1 MSSSWVIALAL
12 LLALLLAGATVTY
25 STGALAML
33 GYILVGEE
41 AFLAALPRRIFSQL
55 DVFALMAMPL
65 FILLGELMNRG
76 GITAALIDF
85 AQALVGHL
93 RGALGH
99 VNVLTSVFF
108 AGISGAAMADAA
120 ALGNTL
126 VPAMRRKGY
135 SLDYAAAITAASSII
150 GPIVPPSI
158 IMVFYGA
165 VMGVDV
171 AALFAGGLVPGLLLA
186 ACLLIINGVAARLYG
201 HPGGGMDGER
211 PPLARSFILAA
222 PALLL
227 PMIIIVGV
235 ILGWMTPTEA
245 AAVAVLLAL
254 LICAGFRRLG
264 RAMLAASLK
273 RTVIVS
279 GAIFAML
286 AIAATVNFLGA
297 ITLFPEMVAEHIGA
311 WGLEGIHYLIL
322 LFFVFLLFGMIA
334 ETQIALVL
342 VAPLLVPIALAQGAD
357 PVHIGVVTCLNL
369 SMGLVTPP
377 LGGVLLVTASV
388 TGINYWRL
396 VVVTLPF
403 VALQLGLLFLLYLVP
418 EITLW
423 LPRALGLA

>member
-1 MSSSWVIALAL
+1 MSLGWAIALAL
-12 LLALLLAGATVTY
+12 VLTLLLVGATVTY
-25 STGALAML
+25 STGAVAML
-33 GYILVGEE
+33 GYVLAGEE

-85 AQALVGHL
+85 AQAVVGRL

-135 SLDYAAAITAASSII
+135 SLDYAAALTAASSII

-171 AALFAGGLVPGLLLA
+171 AALFAGGLIPGLLLA
-186 ACLLIINGVAARLYG
+186 ACLLVVNGVAARLFG
-201 HPGGGMDGER
+201 HPGGGVDAEQ
-211 PPLARSFILAA
+211 PPLGRSFLLAA

-254 LICAGFRRLG
+254 VICAGFRQLG
-264 RAMLAASLK
+264 RGMLAASLR

-297 ITLFPEMVAEHIGA
+297 VTLFPQTVAGQIGD

-357 PVHIGVVTCLNL
+357 PVHLGVVTCLNL

-403 VALQLGLLFLLYLVP
+403 VALQLGLLFVLYLMP

-423 LPRALGLA
+423 LPRQLGLA